1 MLGWAVLCGTAGVML
16 GSALF
21 ADPPVPRT
29 DLHRAGMFPI
39 GLTLAG
45 GGTAMATTSY
55 ALRGDGGLHAGVRHG
70 CIVVPSSAE
79 RNGGEV
85 RLSVRAPV
93 GSESQLITVDRGSGS
108 DADCQDFEPSELVYR
123 GTTDTL
129 AHRYPWDA
137 GLTVADA
144 DDGVLTIRVGIE
156 SIDAGRA
163 GDAPAGSTTW
173 LDVEHR
179 LTPDR

>member
-1 MLGWAVLCGTAGVML
+1 
-16 GSALF
+16 
-21 ADPPVPRT
+21 
-29 DLHRAGMFPI
+29 
-39 GLTLAG
+39 
-45 GGTAMATTSY
+45 MATTSY
-55 ALRGDGGLHAGVRHG
+55 ALRADGGSRDGVRHG

-85 RLSVRAPV
+85 RLAVRTPV
-93 GSESQLITVDRGSGS
+93 GSESPLRITVDRGSGS
-108 DADCQDFEPSELVYR
+108 DADCDDFEPSELVYR

-129 AHRYPWDA
+129 ARRYPWDV
-137 GLTVADA
+137 GLAVADA

-156 SIDAGRA
+156 PIDAGTGGA
-163 GDAPAGSTTW
+163 GGTTW